1 MAEAALGVEVPA
13 VPEVP
18 NIDAQIHGLEGSNK
32 MTYALTVDP
41 PEGEGA
47 PVTMEKLQLFLRNQ
61 RVTYGIDEA
70 ALEKLAAGLYK
81 KPVEVARGT
90 PVENGVDGSIK
101 ELFPREV
108 KPTFKE
114 REDGTVDFKEMNLV
128 INVHEGDTLCEIT
141 LPTEGSEGHNVY
153 GAVIR
158 PRKGLAAVVP
168 AGENTKVTDDGLK
181 LIAAVAG
188 SLVYAKGKFRVEPV
202 LKVENVDNSVGN
214 IRFSGD
220 VVVRGFVQEGYEI
233 RSSGNVRVEG
243 SVEGASIYADG
254 SILLV
259 NGINGMNH
267 GILEAKKEVT
277 SKYIENCTIRAG
289 GDVKAETI
297 INSTVETDGSIEIS
311 GKRGRIAGGKLTVF
325 GSINS
330 RRVGSRSAV
339 QTTII
344 LGSTPTLMREKQV
357 VEEQLKEMSTQLEEM
372 RKSLE
377 YLERLEKGGQIT
389 TPDRKKALNQLRLQ
403 TPVIKMKQ
411 GKLKAQKEELEERLS
426 SVSQCMLTS
435 QKVYPPTKIMI
446 GNASTI
452 VQDILENCRIYRNS
466 SGEIAVGKL

>member
-1 MAEAALGVEVPA
+1 MAEATVNTVPVEPVVP
-13 VPEVP
+13 PDK
-18 NIDAQIHGLEGSNK
+18 DAQIHGLEGNNK
-32 MTYALTVDP
+32 MTYAISVDP
-41 PEGEGA
+41 PEGNGA
-47 PVTMEKLQLFLRNQ
+47 PVSMEMLQKFLHNQ
-61 RVTYGIDEA
+61 KVSYGIDEA
-70 ALEKLAAGLYK
+70 ALEKLAAGLYN
-81 KPVEVARGT
+81 KPIEVAKGT

-101 ELFPREV
+101 EWFPREV

-128 INVHEGDTLCEIT
+128 INVAEGDTLCEIT
-141 LPTEGSEGHNVY
+141 PPTDGTEGYNVY
-153 GAVIR
+153 GLSLK
-158 PRKGLAAVVP
+158 PRKGLAPVVP
-168 AGENTKVTDDGLK
+168 AGENTKLTDDGLR
-181 LIAAVAG
+181 LVAVVAG
-188 SLVYAKGKFRVEPV
+188 SLVYHKGKFRVEPV
-202 LKVENVDNSVGN
+202 FKVENVDNSVGN
-214 IRFSGD
+214 IRFNGD
-220 VVVRGFVQEGYEI
+220 VVVRGFVQEGFEI

-267 GILEAKKEVT
+267 GILQAGKDVT
-277 SKYIENCTIRAG
+277 SKYIENCTIRAA

-344 LGSTPTLMREKQV
+344 LGSTPTVMREKQDI
-357 VEEQLKEMSTQLEEM
+357 ENQLKELSAQLEEM
-372 RKSLE
+372 RKSLD
-377 YLERLEKGGQIT
+377 YLERLDKGGQIN
-389 TPDRKKALNQLRLQ
+389 TPERKKALNQLRLQ

-411 GKLKAQKEELEERLS
+411 GQLQKQKEALEERLA
-426 SVSQCMLTS
+426 SVSNCMLTS

-446 GNASTI
+446 GNASMI
-452 VQDILENCRIYRNS
+452 IQEICENCRIYRNS
-466 SGEIAVGKL
+466 HGEIAVGKQ